1 MSGEYRYKKSCNGS
15 RTSNIN
21 VNGMI
26 FELIKIYLI
35 LILFPILCLSQ
46 NTIHTG
52 DPGLS
57 VDYTPESTSPI
68 IDKGTIIPNF
78 SDGYIGSAPDI
89 GAFEYD
95 PHFIRERK
103 SNLTKYFNI
112 FPNPFN
118 LMCNILISDNPKS
131 GEMIYIYDIRGHLV
145 SSLQARKHMK
155 WVAKDFESGI
165 YLIKY
170 KGFTR
175 RVLLIK

>member
-1 MSGEYRYKKSCNGS
+1 
-15 RTSNIN
+15 
-21 VNGMI
+21 MI

-35 LILFPILCLSQ
+35 LILFPIICLSQ
-46 NTIHTG
+46 NAILTG

-57 VDYTPESTSPI
+57 VDYTPESTFPI
-68 IDKGTIIPNF
+68 IDKGMIITNF
-78 SDGYIGSAPDI
+78 SDGYIGSALDI

-95 PHFIRERK
+95 PHFIRELK
-103 SNLTKYFNI
+103 SNSKNCFNV

-131 GEMIYIYDIRGHLV
+131 GEMIYIYDIRGHLA

-155 WVAKDFESGI
+155 WVTKNFESEI
-165 YLIKY
+165 YSIKY
-170 KGFTR
+170 KGFTK